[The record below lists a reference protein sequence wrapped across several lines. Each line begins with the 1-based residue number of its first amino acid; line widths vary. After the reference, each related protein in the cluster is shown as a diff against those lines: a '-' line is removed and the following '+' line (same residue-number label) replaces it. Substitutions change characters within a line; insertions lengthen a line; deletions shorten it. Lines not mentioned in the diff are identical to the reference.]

1 MDRFVYAGLAAR
13 GLEPADK
20 TDRETLVR
28 RVYFDL
34 IGLPPTV
41 AEMDAFLSDQD
52 DGAYERLVD
61 RLLARPEFGERWG
74 RHWLDIVRYGDS
86 VTLRG
91 LIFREAWRYRDY
103 VIDSFNNDLPFDRFI
118 REQLAGD
125 LLPAD
130 SPEDR
135 RRLLTATTMLL
146 LGNTNLENQ
155 DKNLLRLDVVDE
167 QLDVVSKGFLAQT
180 VTCARCH
187 DHKFDP
193 IPTTDYYALA
203 GILRNAKA
211 MEHANVSKWMEVPL
225 PVAPE
230 QEAELNQHQ
239 ANVER
244 LTARIKQLKA
254 RATVASAGGRGAL
267 DPADIHGVVVDDEQ
281 AKKVGQWQHSVYTG
295 SYIGRGYLHD
305 QNADKGAK
313 TLTFEPQDLTPG
325 RYEVRL
331 AYAEGSG
338 RARAVP
344 VTVFSADG
352 DTVVEVDLQPRGPI
366 DGRFVSLG
374 QYRFEENGQ
383 GYVMISNEGTQGH
396 VTADAV
402 VFVPL
407 DQTAA
412 SGAPAIIKADP
423 AADETAAEL
432 ARLEAEL
439 KQLQAAAPKREMVM
453 AVVEEAKIEDMRV
466 HLRGSPANL
475 GEVAPR
481 GFLQVAVYGEPPSIP
496 ADQSGRKELAEWI
509 ASADNPLTARVIV
522 NRVWHWLFGAGIVRT
537 TDNFGV
543 SGEPPSHPE
552 LLDYLALQFMQNG
565 WSIKNLVR
573 QIVLSETYQQSTQ
586 GAAATQAVDPDNRL
600 FGRAN
605 RRRLEAEA
613 IRDAILQVSG
623 RLSPERGGR
632 HFPPT
637 LAADFAFATD
647 ATVRSVYL
655 PYFRNALPEL
665 IAAFDPADPSTTTG
679 RRDAST
685 VAPQALFMLNHPFV
699 AATGSGCRG
708 SAARGRSAGSPTPGW
723 NGSTARRSGDGR
735 PRRKRR
741 LPASTWMP
749 MRTILGKAGRRCTT
763 PCSPRPSSD
772 SSTDTPPFTRSS
784 TMWIPV
790 TRREWLTRSSCGFG
804 ALALAGIASAETRTP
819 PAAPG
824 NRPHHPPKAK
834 RVIFL
839 FMQGGVSQVD
849 SFDYKPVLF
858 QEDGNQIAFDDA
870 RVIANTG
877 RRGVAQRVMRPLWE
891 FAQHGQC
898 GRWASA
904 CFRISPPRSTI
915 WPSFIRCTPR
925 ASRTDRRRCSC
936 TAARPTSSGPAWARG
951 CCTAWAR
958 RATTCP
964 ASSRSRRLRATAERA
979 TMATP
984 SCPPSTKARRWAE
997 PVRRLPRRPSAT

>member
-1 MDRFVYAGLAAR
+1 MRTHPFFLLLLLLTAWRGTMLSAVAADEPAGIFGDKGVVFFEEKIRPVLVEHCYECHSEEAQSKKRLKGGLLLDSRHGWQTGGDSGPAIVAHNPQESLLIQALRYSDEVQMPPQGQLPAAVIADFEAWVNLGVPDPRGSDTVVKKQVGLTFEQGRQFWAYQLPRAHSPPDVDDPRWQRTEMDRFVYAGLAAR
-13 GLEPADK
+13 GLKPADK

-91 LIFREAWRYRDY
+91 LVFREAWRYRDY

-146 LGNTNLENQ
+146 LGNANLENQ

-225 PVAPE
+225 PVAPDE
-230 QEAELNQHQ
+230 EAELNQHQ
-239 ANVER
+239 ADVQR

-254 RATVASAGGRGAL
+254 RTSMASAGDRGAL

-313 TLTFEPQDLTPG
+313 TLTFEPQDLPPG

-366 DGRFVSLG
+366 EGRFVSLG
-374 QYRFEENGQ
+374 KYRFEENGQ
-383 GYVMISNEGTQGH
+383 GYVMISNEGTRGH

-412 SGAPAIIKADP
+412 SDAPAIVKADP
-423 AADETAAEL
+423 AVDEAAAEL

-496 ADQSGRKELAEWI
+496 ADQSGRKELAQWI

-522 NRVWHWLFGAGIVRT
+522 NRVWHWLLGAGIVRT
-537 TDNFGV
+537 TDNFGI
-543 SGEPPSHPE
+543 SGESPSHPE
-552 LLDYLALQFMQNG
+552 LLDYLALRFMQDG
-565 WSIKNLVR
+565 WSIKNLAR

-613 IRDAILQVSG
+613 IRDTILRVSG

-637 LAADFAFATD
+637 LSADFAFATD

-699 AATGSGCRG
+699 AQQAQ
-708 SAARGRSAGSPTPGW
+708 AAADRLLEEDPQGLDSRLERIYRQTLGRQPTEAEAAIARQHLDAHAHDPGQGW
-723 NGSTARRSGDGR
+723 A
-735 PRRKRR
+735 
-741 LPASTWMP
+741 
-749 MRTILGKAGRRCTT
+749 
-763 PCSPRPSSD
+763 
-772 SSTDTPPFTRSS
+772 
-784 TMWIPV
+784 
-790 TRREWLTRSSCGFG
+790 
-804 ALALAGIASAETRTP
+804 ALYHALFASAE
-819 PAAPG
+819 
-824 NRPHHPPKAK
+824 
-834 RVIFL
+834 
-839 FMQGGVSQVD
+839 
-849 SFDYKPVLF
+849 
-858 QEDGNQIAFDDA
+858 
-870 RVIANTG
+870 
-877 RRGVAQRVMRPLWE
+877 
-891 FAQHGQC
+891 
-898 GRWASA
+898 
-904 CFRISPPRSTI
+904 FR
-915 WPSFIRCTPR
+915 F
-925 ASRTDRRRCSC
+925 
-936 TAARPTSSGPAWARG
+936 
-951 CCTAWAR
+951 
-958 RATTCP
+958 
-964 ASSRSRRLRATAERA
+964 
-979 TMATP
+979 
-984 SCPPSTKARRWAE
+984 
-997 PVRRLPRRPSAT
+997 VN

>member
-1 MDRFVYAGLAAR
+1 MRTHPFFLLLLFLTVLRGTMLGAVAADEPAGILGDKDVAFFEERIRPVLVEHCYECHSAEAQDKKRLKGGLLLDSRHGWQTGGDSGPAIVAHNPRESLLIQALRYSDEVQMPPQGQLPAAVIADFEAWVNLGVPDPRDSDATVKKQVGLTFEQGRQFWAYQLPRLHPTPRIEDPRWQRTEIDRFVYAGLAA
-13 GLEPADK
+13 GGFEPADK

-61 RLLARPEFGERWG
+61 RLLARPEFGQRWG

-146 LGNTNLENQ
+146 LGNANLENQ

-167 QLDVVSKGFLAQT
+167 QLDVISKGFLAQT

-193 IPTTDYYALA
+193 IPTKDYYALA

-225 PVAPE
+225 PVEPE

-239 ANVER
+239 ADVQR

-254 RATVASAGGRGAL
+254 RTTVASAGDRGAL
-267 DPADIHGVVVDDEQ
+267 NPADIHGVVVDDEQ
-281 AKKVGQWQHSVYTG
+281 AKMVGQWQHSVYTG

-313 TLTFEPQDLTPG
+313 TLTFEPQDLAPG

-338 RARAVP
+338 RAQTVP

-352 DTVVEVDLQPRGPI
+352 DTVVEVDMLPRGPI

-374 QYRFEENGQ
+374 RYRFEENGQ
-383 GYVMISNEGTQGH
+383 GCVMISNEGTQGH

-407 DQTAA
+407 DPTAP
-412 SGAPAIIKADP
+412 SDAPAIVKANP
-423 AADETAAEL
+423 AADEAAAEM

-481 GFLQVAVYGEPPSIP
+481 GFLQVAVYGDPPSIP
-496 ADQSGRKELAEWI
+496 ADQSGRKELAQWI

-522 NRVWHWLFGAGIVRT
+522 NRAWHWLLGAGIVRT

-552 LLDYLALQFMQNG
+552 LLDYLALQFMQDG

-586 GAAATQAVDPDNRL
+586 AAAATRSGDPDNRL

-613 IRDAILQVSG
+613 IRDGILRVSG
-623 RLSPERGGR
+623 RLSPDRGGR

-699 AATGSGCRG
+699 AAQAQ
-708 SAARGRSAGSPTPGW
+708 AAA
-723 NGSTARRSGDGR
+723 D
-735 PRRKRR
+735 R
-741 LPASTWMP
+741 LLEEDPQDLDSRLERVYRQT
-749 MRTILGKAGRRCTT
+749 LGRRPTAAEAAIARQHLDAHAND
-763 PCSPRPSSD
+763 PRQG
-772 SSTDTPPFTRSS
+772 
-784 TMWIPV
+784 WA
-790 TRREWLTRSSCGFG
+790 
-804 ALALAGIASAETRTP
+804 ALYHALFASAE
-819 PAAPG
+819 
-824 NRPHHPPKAK
+824 
-834 RVIFL
+834 
-839 FMQGGVSQVD
+839 
-849 SFDYKPVLF
+849 
-858 QEDGNQIAFDDA
+858 
-870 RVIANTG
+870 
-877 RRGVAQRVMRPLWE
+877 
-891 FAQHGQC
+891 
-898 GRWASA
+898 
-904 CFRISPPRSTI
+904 FR
-915 WPSFIRCTPR
+915 F
-925 ASRTDRRRCSC
+925 
-936 TAARPTSSGPAWARG
+936 
-951 CCTAWAR
+951 
-958 RATTCP
+958 
-964 ASSRSRRLRATAERA
+964 
-979 TMATP
+979 
-984 SCPPSTKARRWAE
+984 
-997 PVRRLPRRPSAT
+997 VN

>member
-1 MDRFVYAGLAAR
+1 MRTHPFFLLLLLLTAWRGTMLSAVAADEPAGIFGDKGVVFFEEKIRPVLVEHCYECHSEEAQSKKRLKGGLLLDSRHGWQTGGDSGPAIVAHNPQESLLIQALRYSDEVQMPPQGQLPAAVIADFEAWVNLGVPDPRGSDTVVKKQVGLTFEQGRQFWAYQLPRAHSPPDVDDPRWQRTEMDRFVYAGLAAR
-13 GLEPADK
+13 GLKPADK

-91 LIFREAWRYRDY
+91 LVFREAWRYRDY
-103 VIDSFNNDLPFDRFI
+103 VIDSFNYDLPFDRFI

-146 LGNTNLENQ
+146 LGNANLENQ

-225 PVAPE
+225 PVAPD
-230 QEAELNQHQ
+230 QEAELNRHQ
-239 ANVER
+239 ADVER

-254 RATVASAGGRGAL
+254 RTSMANAGDRGAL

-305 QNADKGAK
+305 QNADKGVK
-313 TLTFEPQDLTPG
+313 TLTFEPQDLPPG

-366 DGRFVSLG
+366 EGRFVSLG
-374 QYRFEENGQ
+374 KYRFEENGQ
-383 GYVMISNEGTQGH
+383 GYVMISNEGTRGH

-412 SGAPAIIKADP
+412 SDAPAIVKADP
-423 AADETAAEL
+423 AVDEAAAEL

-496 ADQSGRKELAEWI
+496 ADQSGRKELAQWI

-522 NRVWHWLFGAGIVRT
+522 NRVWHWLLGAGIVRT
-537 TDNFGV
+537 TDNFGI
-543 SGEPPSHPE
+543 SGESPSHPE
-552 LLDYLALQFMQNG
+552 LLDYLALRFMQDG

-573 QIVLSETYQQSTQ
+573 QIVLSEIYQQSTQ

-613 IRDAILQVSG
+613 IRDTILQVSG

-637 LAADFAFATD
+637 LSADFAFATD

-708 SAARGRSAGSPTPGW
+708 SAARGRSAGS
-723 NGSTARRSGDGR
+723 
-735 PRRKRR
+735 R
-741 LPASTWMP
+741 LPA
-749 MRTILGKAGRRCTT
+749 G
-763 PCSPRPSSD
+763 
-772 SSTDTPPFTRSS
+772 TDLPP
-784 TMWIPV
+784 
-790 TRREWLTRSSCGFG
+790 
-804 ALALAGIASAETRTP
+804 
-819 PAAPG
+819 
-824 NRPHHPPKAK
+824 
-834 RVIFL
+834 
-839 FMQGGVSQVD
+839 
-849 SFDYKPVLF
+849 
-858 QEDGNQIAFDDA
+858 DA
-870 RVIANTG
+870 
-877 RRGVAQRVMRPLWE
+877 
-891 FAQHGQC
+891 
-898 GRWASA
+898 
-904 CFRISPPRSTI
+904 
-915 WPSFIRCTPR
+915 
-925 ASRTDRRRCSC
+925 
-936 TAARPTSSGPAWARG
+936 
-951 CCTAWAR
+951 
-958 RATTCP
+958 
-964 ASSRSRRLRATAERA
+964 RATADRGG
-979 TMATP
+979 
-984 SCPPSTKARRWAE
+984 SGDCPPAPGCPCARSWARLGGAVPR
-997 PVRRLPRRPSAT
+997 PVRLGRVPIRQLTLPLSRGRQRCGFPSLVENG